1 MFLATSSSSSDVVI
15 RGSIC
20 TFDTPMATSPSALPR
35 KRQQKHVRWGTVTA
49 LEFRIG
55 YNACSVPGSAG
66 PPVGL
71 LGGPIRYTVSS
82 LQHDEHPQEQE
93 QQRNQQAAS
102 RGWRMSDSSTSDS
115 DDDDDDASEAQGG
128 STASRR
134 RSKQDL
140 WLCPMDRV
148 KILNEE
154 AGLLVEEITAICS
167 DVNAVLDARA
177 LSKFDHV
184 AYRIMETLEMSR
196 HDDLRTLRE
205 TFRQDNRKKIML
217 F

>member
-1 MFLATSSSSSDVVI
+1 MMLDAPSPDVVI

-20 TFDTPMATSPSALPR
+20 TFETPAVASLPH
-35 KRQQKHVRWGTVTA
+35 KSKGKSKKKHVRWGTVTA

-71 LGGPIRYTVSS
+71 LGGPIRYTVTT
-82 LQHDEHPQEQE
+82 P
-93 QQRNQQAAS
+93 
-102 RGWRMSDSSTSDS
+102 SSTSDAG
-115 DDDDDDASEAQGG
+115 DDA
-128 STASRR
+128 TCPASGWESR
-134 RSKQDL
+134 RSKEDL

-148 KILNEE
+148 KILSEE
-154 AGLLVEEITAICS
+154 TGLLLEEITAICS
-167 DVNAVLDARA
+167 DVSAVLDARA

-184 AYRIMETLEMSR
+184 AHRIIETLEMSR
-196 HDDLRTLRE
+196 NEDLRKLRE
-205 TFRQDNRKKIML
+205 TFHQDNRKKIML